1 MSVTFDAA
9 SVDRLKI
16 GFIGTGRLGKALA
29 LSFMDRGLCIAAVG
43 SLTLDESAPLAAA
56 IPGCAN
62 LTPQQVVDACD
73 LVFVTTVDGAIEPT
87 AQSLQWRAGMAA
99 VHCSGATEVSA
110 LAKAA
115 ADGAMVGGFHPMQT
129 FGDPEAARRSLPGC
143 TITIEAE
150 PPLYGALHAIATR
163 LECRVNLLPPGM
175 RGRYHAAAGY
185 ASQFINVILREASAI
200 WQSWGA
206 NEDDAVA
213 ALLPLVQGTLAS
225 IGGAG
230 LARGMPG
237 PVSRGD
243 IVSID
248 KHLASLASL
257 DAPLQQLYREM
268 CSRSIAL
275 GLEAGGVNAQQAAQ
289 LRAMLGKGD

>member
-1 MSVTFDAA
+1 MMHDAA
-9 SVDRLKI
+9 SVGSLAI

-29 LSFMDRGLCIAAVG
+29 LSFTDRGLHVAGVG
-43 SLTLDESAPLAAA
+43 SLTLEESAPLAAA
-56 IPGCAN
+56 IPGCEN
-62 LTPQQVVDACD
+62 LTQQQVVDRCD
-73 LVFVTTVDGAIEPT
+73 LVFVTTVDGAIAAT
-87 AQSLQWRAGMAA
+87 ADALQWRDGMAA
-99 VHCSGATEVSA
+99 VHCSGATDVAA
-110 LAKAA
+110 LDKARR
-115 ADGAMVGGFHPMQT
+115 DGAMTGGFHPMQT

-150 PPLYGALHAIATR
+150 AQALYTVLQAIAVR
-163 LECRVNLLPPGM
+163 LECRVNLLPAGM

-185 ASQFINVILREASAI
+185 ASQFVNVILREASVL

-206 NEDDAVA
+206 KEEDAVA

-243 IVSID
+243 VVSIE
-248 KHLASLASL
+248 KHLASLQGL
-257 DAPLQQLYREM
+257 DPSVQQLYRAL
-268 CSRSIAL
+268 CGRSIAL
-275 GLEAGGVNAQQAAQ
+275 GLEAGGIDAAQ
-289 LRAMLGKGD
+289 AVQLRSLLGEQA

>member
-1 MSVTFDAA
+1 MSMAFDAA

-29 LSFMDRGLCIAAVG
+29 LSFMDHGLTVAAVG
-43 SLTLDESAPLAAA
+43 SLTLEESAPLAAA
-56 IPGCAN
+56 VPGCAN
-62 LTPQQVVDACD
+62 GTPQQVIDLCD
-73 LVFVTTVDGAIEPT
+73 LVFVTTVDGAIEST
-87 AQSLQWRAGMAA
+87 TQALQWRAGMAA
-99 VHCSGATEVSA
+99 VHCSGATEVAA

-115 ADGAMVGGFHPMQT
+115 ADGAMTGGFHPMQT
-129 FGDPEAARRSLPGC
+129 FGDPEAARRSLSGC

-150 PPLYGALHAIATR
+150 PPLYGVLQAIATR
-163 LECRVNLLPPGM
+163 LACRVNLLPPGM

-206 NEDDAVA
+206 NEEDAVA

-225 IGGAG
+225 ITGAG

-248 KHLASLASL
+248 KHLASLAAL
-257 DAPLQQLYREM
+257 DPSLQQLYRAM

-275 GLEAGGVNAQQAAQ
+275 GLEAGGINEQQAQQ
-289 LRAMLGKGD
+289 LRQMLGTN

>member
-1 MSVTFDAA
+1 MSVALDVAKI
-9 SVDRLKI
+9 DQLKI

-29 LSFMDRGLCIAAVG
+29 LSFMDRGLRVAAVG
-43 SLTLDESAPLAAA
+43 SLTLEESAPLAAA
-56 IPGCAN
+56 IPDCAN
-62 LTPQQVVDACD
+62 LTPQQVVDTCD
-73 LVFVTTVDGAIEPT
+73 LVFVTTVDGAIEST
-87 AQSLQWRAGMAA
+87 ANALQWRAGMGA
-99 VHCSGATEVSA
+99 VHCSGATEVST
-110 LAKAA
+110 LDKAA
-115 ADGAMVGGFHPMQT
+115 ADGALTGGFHPMQT

-143 TITIEAE
+143 TITIEAAS
-150 PPLYGALHAIATR
+150 PLFEVLKEIATR

-225 IGGAG
+225 IAGAG

-248 KHLASLASL
+248 KHLASLSTL
-257 DAPLQQLYREM
+257 DAPLQQLYRAM

-275 GLEAGGVNAQQAAQ
+275 GLEAGGVNVQQAAT
-289 LRAMLGKGD
+289 LRKMLGDTA